1 MAKKTIT
8 PAYNPE
14 FDQLCINTLRT
25 LAMDAV
31 QKAKSGHPGMPMG
44 AAPMAYVLW
53 TRFLKHNPVNP
64 QWHNRDRFILSAGHG
79 CMLLYSLLHLT
90 GYDVSMDDLKNFRQ
104 WGSKTPGH
112 PESHLTPGVETTTGP
127 LGQGFANGV
136 GMAMAAKYLA
146 ARYNKDNV
154 QILSHKIYAIVG
166 DGDLMEGVSAEAASL
181 AGHLRLGNIIY
192 LYDDNHISIDGS
204 TDLAFTEDVVK
215 RFEGYH
221 WHVRTVEDGNDLE
234 TIHHAI
240 DEAIEETDRPSL
252 IKIRTHIGFGSP
264 NKQDTAEAHGS
275 PLGEEEVKLTKQK
288 LGWDPEKQFFI
299 PPEVLTHFR
308 KAANLG
314 NKWEQMWK
322 TLLNEYKKDN
332 AELAAELENVWKG
345 DFGNAWK
352 EAIPKFGPEAGAMA
366 TREASGKVL
375 TAIVPHLPTLIGGS
389 ADLTPSNNTN
399 VKGMNDFQ
407 AGSYT
412 GRYLRFGVRE
422 HAMGSIMN
430 GIALTTG
437 MIPYGGTFL
446 LFYDYMRP
454 PVRLA
459 AIMGI
464 RPIYVYTH
472 DSIGL
477 GEDGPTHQPIEQLF
491 GLRSV
496 PNMTVI
502 RPADGNEV
510 GVAWRIA
517 IEHKGG
523 PVALILT
530 RQKLPLID
538 RTKYAPVEHLAGGAY
553 TLAENS
559 PTPEIILI
567 GTGSEVQLVIGAYEQ
582 LIASGTKAR
591 VVNMPS
597 WELFEKQPKE
607 YRDRVFP
614 PYIKRRLAVEAGSP
628 MGWDKYAG
636 QGGAVIGINK
646 FGASAPGDV
655 VLKEY
660 GFTVENVVARAK
672 ELLQS

>member
-1 MAKKTIT
+1 
-8 PAYNPE
+8 
-14 FDQLCINTLRT
+14 
-25 LAMDAV
+25 
-31 QKAKSGHPGMPMG
+31 
-44 AAPMAYVLW
+44 
-53 TRFLKHNPVNP
+53 
-64 QWHNRDRFILSAGHG
+64 
-79 CMLLYSLLHLT
+79 LLHLT
-90 GYDVSMDDLKNFRQ
+90 GYDVSIADLMNFRQ

-204 TDLAFTEDVVK
+204 TELAFTEDVVK

-275 PLGEEEVKLTKQK
+275 PLGEEEVKLAKQK

-308 KAANLG
+308 KAATLG

-322 TLLNEYKKDN
+322 TLLNEYKKDH
-332 AELAAELENVWKG
+332 AELTVELENIWKG

-510 GVAWRIA
+510 GVAW
-517 IEHKGG
+517 
-523 PVALILT
+523 
-530 RQKLPLID
+530 
-538 RTKYAPVEHLAGGAY
+538 
-553 TLAENS
+553 
-559 PTPEIILI
+559 
-567 GTGSEVQLVIGAYEQ
+567 
-582 LIASGTKAR
+582 
-591 VVNMPS
+591 
-597 WELFEKQPKE
+597 
-607 YRDRVFP
+607 
-614 PYIKRRLAVEAGSP
+614 
-628 MGWDKYAG
+628 
-636 QGGAVIGINK
+636 
-646 FGASAPGDV
+646 
-655 VLKEY
+655 
-660 GFTVENVVARAK
+660 
-672 ELLQS
+672 